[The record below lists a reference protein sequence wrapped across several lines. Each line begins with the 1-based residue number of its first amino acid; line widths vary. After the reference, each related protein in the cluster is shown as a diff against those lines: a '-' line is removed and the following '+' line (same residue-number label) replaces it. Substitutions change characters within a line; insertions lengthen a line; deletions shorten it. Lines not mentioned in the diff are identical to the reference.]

1 MRRADHEGR
10 VDAMANGRQG
20 IMIGLL
26 GLDHE
31 TTSAEARGRLSFAD
45 ERLRSALD
53 ALIAD
58 EVIDEVVILSTCNRT
73 ELYLATQEWS
83 TAETHARRFLAHIY
97 RREASQ
103 DARAHVIALP
113 AMTSVAERDTLL
125 GAVNEL
131 PMNRDALAEMTASD
145 IALDAPSLPPEIA
158 NALYTE
164 TGVEAA
170 RRLFRVAAGLLSMVV
185 GEAQILG
192 QVREALTA
200 AEAAHTVGDELRALF
215 TGAIKAGK
223 RARSETELGRAD
235 ASVAALAAQV
245 AAEALGGLRGK
256 HALLIG
262 AGRTNQLCAQL
273 LRAEGVD
280 RLTVA
285 NRTVETAATLA
296 GDIGATPIALAEV
309 GDALADVDLVIS
321 ATAAPYIVLAAADV
335 ARGLAL
341 RPARATS
348 ATPTP
353 LVILDLAVPPD
364 VEATVGALPNVR
376 LYTLDALRAMTLMT
390 PRTRGDVTDG
400 ATPTPASLAPRA
412 QEVAHAERIVEVALR
427 EYLRSRTMRL
437 AVPGIA
443 ALRAHVDSSE
453 QAERARALAQL
464 PDLTEAERAII
475 TRFGERLVDKMFH
488 HLVARIRSLAE
499 YDEIPPE
506 VTMRVLAQ
514 LFADPDAR
522 SDH

>member
-1 MRRADHEGR
+1 
-10 VDAMANGRQG
+10 
-20 IMIGLL
+20 MIGLL

-31 TTSAEARGRLSFAD
+31 TTSAEARGRLSLAD
-45 ERLRSALD
+45 ERLRAALETLSAD
-53 ALIAD
+53 V
-58 EVIDEVVILSTCNRT
+58 VIDEVVILSTCNRT
-73 ELYLATQEWS
+73 ELYLATQDWS
-83 TAETHARRFLAHIY
+83 TAAAHARRFLAHIY
-97 RREASQ
+97 RRETSHDARVGVVAVSLVASAAARGVLPNAASQ
-103 DARAHVIALP
+103 PPLILDSP
-113 AMTSVAERDTLL
+113 TDVA
-125 GAVNEL
+125 
-131 PMNRDALAEMTASD
+131 P
-145 IALDAPSLPPEIA
+145 DAPTDAPIDAPTLPPEIVD
-158 NALYTE
+158 ALYTE
-164 TGVEAA
+164 EGVAAA

-192 QVREALTA
+192 QVRDALAA

-235 ASVAALAAQV
+235 VSVAALAAHV

-256 HALLIG
+256 RALLIG
-262 AGRTNQLCAQL
+262 VGRTNQLCAQL
-273 LRAEGVD
+273 LRAEGID

-285 NRTVETAATLA
+285 NRTVETANTLA
-296 GDIGATPIALAEV
+296 GEIGATPIALAEV
-309 GDALADVDLVIS
+309 GDAIADVDLVIS
-321 ATAAPYIVLAAADV
+321 ATAAPYIVLATADV
-335 ARGLAL
+335 ARGLAQ
-341 RPARATS
+341 RPAPATS
-348 ATPTP
+348 ATPPIPSALPSPFGGVARGGGAP

-376 LYTLDALRAMTLMT
+376 LYTLDALRAMTT
-390 PRTRGDVTDG
+390 VTRGDVTDG
-400 ATPTPASLAPRA
+400 AALSAPALAPRA
-412 QEVAHAERIVEVALR
+412 QELAHAERIVETTLR
-427 EYLRSRTMRL
+427 DYLRSRTMRL

-453 QAERARALAQL
+453 QAEQARALAQL

-514 LFADPDAR
+514 LFADPDAGR
-522 SDH
+522 EH